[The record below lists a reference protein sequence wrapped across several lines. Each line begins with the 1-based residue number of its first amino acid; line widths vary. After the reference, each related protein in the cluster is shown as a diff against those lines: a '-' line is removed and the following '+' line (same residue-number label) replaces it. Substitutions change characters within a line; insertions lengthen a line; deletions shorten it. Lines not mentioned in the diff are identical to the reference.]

1 MNQQFVEALLFTI
14 VVMFNNGAYRVE
26 SGIVEECPPSEK
38 VVPPLERG
46 LKNNEFRGWH
56 ATCQKIAIISK
67 GKGQPL

>member
-14 VVMFNNGAYRVE
+14 VIMLNNGAYRVE

-46 LKNNEFRGWH
+46 LKDNEYRGWH
-56 ATCQKIAIISK
+56 ATCQKIAIIAK